1 MNFKGKEIRVI
12 RLAFLSYTLLEED
25 LVSLGFVLIL
35 TVWRMSQRIV
45 EIINFKDLSPVRLK
59 N

>member
-12 RLAFLSYTLLEED
+12 HLAFLTHTLQEQD
-25 LVSLGFVLIL
+25 LGSLGFALIL

-45 EIINFKDLSPVRLK
+45 EIIDFKDLTPVRLK